1 MHGLE
6 VFAHDWKSG
15 FYIHKVIK
23 HLLAKSGNTHPEKE
37 CWMCCADVF
46 AVRSVCKTMKDKVTK
61 FLKIF
66 VVFLLFALATNLVME
81 IFVPTPEREKIVAE
95 HGWAYMVQSKVTGL
109 TFFYG
114 IFSFVGGVVFLSKSY
129 KPLIMGFLS
138 FVVGFVFEFAFMN
151 PEWVQK
157 IYSLQVGADVVVA
170 VIVSAFYWFIP
181 WGVPSYIFHRWI
193 FKRAAP
199 AQPVAE
205 MGDKARRQAK

>member
-1 MHGLE
+1 MCR
-6 VFAHDWKSG
+6 
-15 FYIHKVIK
+15 IK
-23 HLLAKSGNTHPEKE
+23 A
-37 CWMCCADVF
+37 F
-46 AVRSVCKTMKDKVTK
+46 IVRSARETMKDKVTK

-66 VVFLLFALATNLVME
+66 LVFLLFALATNLVME
-81 IFVPTPEREKIVAE
+81 ILVPTPEREKIVAE
-95 HGWAYMVQSKVTGL
+95 HGVAYMVQSKVVGL

-114 IFSFVGGVVFLSKSY
+114 LFSFVGGVVFLFKSY

-157 IYSLQVGADVVVA
+157 ISALQVGGDVVVA

-199 AQPVAE
+199 AQPAAE